1 MNSVLR
7 VITAYDYE
15 CIIAVD
21 IPTGYFKTHTGGSHC
36 ILLPEQ
42 GDLEEQVRSAADC
55 FVLPEDRQEYLE
67 KMSLP
72 AIIRT
77 LEGQQ
82 RPSFTYRRR
91 KPSGEIVWIKVSFLY
106 ASEDKEQVTAV
117 LSRTHILGQL
127 REIQGVRNAFSAYEH
142 LETCPHFL
150 AKRHSCGPCHTDGW
164 PFVKHLQKEAERL
177 TVELGSE
184 LIN

>member
-1 MNSVLR
+1 MHDRPLLYSPGHSSPGCSCSQERSTVCYEIHAGACDVRNEWDRLTSAPAKGKRGAMNSVLR

-72 AIIRT
+72 AINAPASPIGGGSPPVKSSGSRFPSSTLPRT
-77 LEGQQ
+77 
-82 RPSFTYRRR
+82 R
-91 KPSGEIVWIKVSFLY
+91 
-106 ASEDKEQVTAV
+106 
-117 LSRTHILGQL
+117 SR
-127 REIQGVRNAFSAYEH
+127 S
-142 LETCPHFL
+142 
-150 AKRHSCGPCHTDGW
+150 S
-164 PFVKHLQKEAERL
+164 
-177 TVELGSE
+177 
-184 LIN
+184 